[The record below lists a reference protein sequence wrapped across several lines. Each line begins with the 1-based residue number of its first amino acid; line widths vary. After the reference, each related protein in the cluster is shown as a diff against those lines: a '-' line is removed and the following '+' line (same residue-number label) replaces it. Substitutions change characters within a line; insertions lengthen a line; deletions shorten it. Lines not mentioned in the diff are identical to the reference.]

1 MLQPK
6 KKRAKMK
13 KTMSGMIMLTLLSSL
28 ILPGVAGARPAVP
41 SQIEFS
47 NVSVQAGQSVKVPVK
62 LTQNE
67 YPVNAYNMQIDYDKS
82 TLEVV
87 RITPAASGNI
97 ASSSTDAGVP
107 DFQYQIN
114 NAEGWV
120 RIIWVNSKDRSQEDS
135 GLIDAGQSL
144 FEMEIKAKSNA
155 APGTTHL
162 TVDQNDTEHWRFNN
176 LEYSPPA
183 ELSGG
188 TITITAAS
196 SGGNSSSPSTP
207 DSGSSS
213 GGGTSVSSPVSSP
226 APSAPSTPAAT
237 KGVDIYVNGQKQE
250 QSATASTST
259 AGNKVTTT
267 IHVDN
272 NKVINQV
279 GNGLRTLLLPVTG
292 TGTNTVVGELNAKLV
307 KTMEGSNAEVVIQT
321 DTGTYTL
328 PASQI
333 KVDQVV
339 KQLGSTAPLED
350 VTIQIAIAPS
360 NETKKAAIEAAASKI
375 GNTTVVAAPV
385 DFEVKAVYNGQQV
398 DVNRFN
404 AYVERS
410 ITLPEG
416 VDGSK
421 ITTGVVLQAD
431 GTMLHV
437 PTKVIKGK
445 VNDSAVINSL
455 TNSTYALIYHPTTFN
470 DISSHWS
477 RADVEDLASRLV
489 VEGEGD
495 QQFAPD
501 RSITR
506 AEFTAVLLRGLGLH
520 SPENDVTTAFTDV
533 KADSWYENEV
543 QTAVSYG
550 LISGYTDNSFRPNS
564 EISRAEA
571 MTIVSRAMKLV
582 ELAQAD
588 ASETA
593 NLLGTYS
600 DGSKVQP
607 WAAES
612 VASAIK
618 QGLVQGD
625 EGKLMTDADVSR
637 AQTAAIVKR
646 LLAKAGLI

>member
-1 MLQPK
+1 MLQPQ
-6 KKRAKMK
+6 KKRPKMR
-13 KTMSGMIMLTLLSSL
+13 KTMSGLIMLTLLSSL
-28 ILPGVAGARPAVP
+28 VAPGLAGAYTAKN
-41 SQIEFS
+41 SQVEFS
-47 NVSVQAGQSVKVPVK
+47 DVSVQAGKTVHLPVTLK
-62 LTQNE
+62 EAE
-67 YPVNAYNMQIDYDKS
+67 YPVKAYNMQIDFDKAA
-82 TLEVV
+82 LEVV
-87 RITPAASGNI
+87 RITPRTYSTI
-97 ASSSTDAGVP
+97 ASSPEEETTP
-107 DFQYQIN
+107 EFQYYIN
-114 NAEGWV
+114 NEEGWV
-120 RIIWVNSKDRSQEDS
+120 RIIWVDLTGNNH
-135 GLIDAGQSL
+135 LIDTGEQMFDL
-144 FEMEIKAKSNA
+144 EIQAKSSA
-155 APGTTHL
+155 VPGKTKL
-162 TVDQNDTEHWRFNN
+162 TVNQADSEHWRVNTID
-176 LEYSPPA
+176 ESPPS
-183 ELSGG
+183 EMLGG

-196 SGGNSSSPSTP
+196 SGGGNSGSPSTP
-207 DSGSSS
+207 GTGSSS
-213 GGGTSVSSPVSSP
+213 GGGSSVSSPVSS
-226 APSAPSTPAAT
+226 SAPTTSSTPAAA
-237 KGVDIYVNGQKQE
+237 KGVDIYVNGQKKE

-259 AGNKVTTT
+259 SGNKVTTT

-279 GNGLRTLLLPVTG
+279 GSGLRSVLLPVTG
-292 TGTNTVVGELNAKLV
+292 TGTNAVVGELNGKLI
-307 KTMEGSNAEVVIQT
+307 KTMEDSNAEVIIQT

-339 KQLGSTAPLED
+339 KQLGGAAPLED
-350 VTIQIAIAPS
+350 VTIQITIAPS
-360 NETKKAAIEAAASKI
+360 SDTKKAVLEAAASKMS
-375 GNTTVVAAPV
+375 NTTVVGAPV

-410 ITLPEG
+410 ITLPKDT
-416 VDGSK
+416 DGSK

-437 PTKVIKGK
+437 PTKVIKGE
-445 VNDSAVINSL
+445 VNDAAVINSL
-455 TNSTYALIYHPTTFN
+455 TNSTYALIYHPTTFS

-477 RADVEDLASRLV
+477 RTDVEDLASRLV
-489 VEGEGD
+489 VEGQGD
-495 QQFAPD
+495 HTFAPD

-520 SPENDVTTAFTDV
+520 SPENDVTTTFTDV
-533 KADSWYENEV
+533 SSDSWYENEV

-582 ELAQAD
+582 DLAKAD

-593 NLLGTYS
+593 ALLGAYS
-600 DGSKVQP
+600 DGSKVQA
-607 WAAES
+607 WAAEPA
-612 VASAIK
+612 ASAIK
-618 QGLVQGD
+618 QGLVQGAD
-625 EGKLMTDADVSR
+625 GKLMADADVSR

>member
-6 KKRAKMK
+6 KKRAKMR
-13 KTMSGMIMLTLLSSL
+13 KTMSGLIMLTLLSSL
-28 ILPGVAGARPAVP
+28 ILPGAAGARLTVP

-97 ASSSTDAGVP
+97 ASSSTDGDVP

-120 RIIWVNSKDRSQEDS
+120 RIIWVNSKDISQEDS
-135 GLIDAGQSL
+135 GLIDAGQPL

-155 APGTTHL
+155 APGTTQL
-162 TVDQNDTEHWRFNN
+162 TVVQDDKEHWRFNN

-196 SGGNSSSPSTP
+196 SGGNSSSPST
-207 DSGSSS
+207 GSS
-213 GGGTSVSSPVSSP
+213 GGGTVSTPVS
-226 APSAPSTPAAT
+226 SAPSTPVAT

-421 ITTGVVLQAD
+421 ITTGLCFKR
-431 GTMLHV
+431 TERCCMC
-437 PTKVIKGK
+437 
-445 VNDSAVINSL
+445 
-455 TNSTYALIYHPTTFN
+455 
-470 DISSHWS
+470 
-477 RADVEDLASRLV
+477 
-489 VEGEGD
+489 
-495 QQFAPD
+495 
-501 RSITR
+501 
-506 AEFTAVLLRGLGLH
+506 
-520 SPENDVTTAFTDV
+520 
-533 KADSWYENEV
+533 
-543 QTAVSYG
+543 
-550 LISGYTDNSFRPNS
+550 RPKS
-564 EISRAEA
+564 
-571 MTIVSRAMKLV
+571 
-582 ELAQAD
+582 
-588 ASETA
+588 
-593 NLLGTYS
+593 
-600 DGSKVQP
+600 
-607 WAAES
+607 
-612 VASAIK
+612 
-618 QGLVQGD
+618 
-625 EGKLMTDADVSR
+625 SR
-637 AQTAAIVKR
+637 AQ
-646 LLAKAGLI
+646 

>member
-6 KKRAKMK
+6 KKRAKMR
-13 KTMSGMIMLTLLSSL
+13 KTMSGLIMLTLFSS
-28 ILPGVAGARPAVP
+28 IMLPDVAGATPRITTQV
-41 SQIEFS
+41 EFS
-47 NVSVQAGQSVKVPVK
+47 NVSVQAGESVKVPVK

-67 YPVNAYNMQIDYDKS
+67 YPINAYNMQIDFKNS
-82 TLEVV
+82 LLEVV
-87 RITPAASGNI
+87 RITPVASGDI
-97 ASSSTDAGVP
+97 ASSATEASVP

-120 RIIWVNSKDRSQEDS
+120 RIIWVNSKESFEQRSQGDT
-135 GLIDAGQSL
+135 GLIDLGQL
-144 FEMEIKAKSNA
+144 FEIEIKAKSNA
-155 APGTTHL
+155 APGTTQL
-162 TVDQNDTEHWRFNN
+162 TVVQDDKEHWRFNN
-176 LEYSPPA
+176 LEHSSPA

-196 SGGNSSSPSTP
+196 SGGNSSSPST
-207 DSGSSS
+207 GSS
-213 GGGTSVSSPVSSP
+213 GGGTVSTPVS
-226 APSAPSTPAAT
+226 SAPSTPVAT

-339 KQLGSTAPLED
+339 KQLGGTAPLED

-437 PTKVIKGK
+437 PTKVIKGT

-600 DGSKVQP
+600 DGNKVQP

-625 EGKLMTDADVSR
+625 DGKLMTDADVSR